1 MLFVLTNFVNGQV
14 NEAVDARAK
23 NVVSAEVPPLVKSE
37 VGKVLGE
44 IVFDTVLIKSIS
56 RAGNIDTINTPG
68 IYTLSVTGGASAVRI
83 IYVSKSA
90 AGVWSIRTSNP
101 LTWSGTGTWTTSV
114 TNGRVIVSTT
124 ANNIVYQ
131 REKTQ

>member
-1 MLFVLTNFVNGQV
+1 MFFVLTNFVNGQV

-23 NVVSAEVPPLVKSE
+23 NVVSTEVPPLVKSE

-44 IVFDTVLIKSIS
+44 IVFDTVLVKMVS
-56 RAGNIDTINTPG
+56 RAGNIDTIYTPG

-101 LTWSGTGTWTTSV
+101 LTWSGTGTWTTAV